1 MEEEFYI
8 DGANKKQRQIVMNAY
23 NNIINKNAQE
33 LDENLRQLTSLNQ
46 EMRERKRIRTFK
58 SIKSKRRKISED
70 DKDDSSYLQN
80 YFFFTYKNRNRNLS
94 I

>member
-46 EMRERKRIRTFK
+46 EMRERKRSRTFK

-70 DKDDSSYLQN
+70 DKDDSGYLQN
-80 YFFFTYKNRNRNLS
+80 YFFFTYKNRYRNLS